1 VLEYLAYG
9 KMISLRDKIE
19 PLPRAKGITDRLV
32 AVAFGGR
39 FMDELL
45 SGLPVVL
52 MPTLRTYF
60 GLSYS
65 QVGLLGLTMSYVA
78 AVVEPVAGLL
88 IDIWKRRWLMA
99 FGAAGIGLATV
110 VMGIAPTFAILLLG
124 FALYGLASGPLAHTA
139 DVVLVEAYPKAPDRI
154 FTRATVLDTIGA
166 LLSSLLVSVTIILR
180 LEWRWLMVSLGIS
193 SLIYAAIIVTTRFP
207 SRQNKSQPAR
217 GGSGH
222 AVWANLRSVIKSK
235 RALSWLLFM
244 FVFAV
249 AEAPFT
255 FLTIWLREEAGMS
268 QALIGLYIAV
278 EMAVSIISLI
288 YLDRW
293 LARSNFRRILLFAG
307 VGVLILYP
315 LWLLAPGIILRFALS
330 IPIVFLFTVFWPIG
344 RAQSLRSVPGLG
356 GTVTAFQSLLALVP
370 LPLLF
375 GLLAESTSLTSAMF
389 WVTMASVLVLIL
401 VSYLIP
407 TRMPEAEIGLSAE
420 GQDLANGKQDEPV
433 D

>member
-1 VLEYLAYG
+1 MV
-9 KMISLRDKIE
+9 
-19 PLPRAKGITDRLV
+19 
-32 AVAFGGR
+32 
-39 FMDELL
+39 ELL

-60 GLSYS
+60 GLSYG
-65 QVGLLGLTMSYVA
+65 QVGLLGLAMSYVA
-78 AVVEPVAGLL
+78 AIVEPIAGLL

-124 FALYGLASGPLAHTA
+124 FARYGVASGPLAHTA

-166 LLSSLLVSVTIILR
+166 LLSSLLVSLTIILR

-193 SLIYAAIIVTTRFP
+193 SLVYAAIIITTRFP
-207 SRQNKSQPAR
+207 ARQNESQQTHR
-217 GGSGH
+217 GSGH
-222 AVWANLRSVIKSK
+222 VVWANLHSVLSSK

-255 FLTIWLREEAGMS
+255 FLTIWLREEAGLS
-268 QALIGLYIAV
+268 QALIGLYMAV
-278 EMAVSIISLI
+278 EMTVSVISLV

-307 VGVLILYP
+307 LGVFILFP
-315 LWLLAPGIILRFALS
+315 FWLFAPGIILRFALS
-330 IPIVFLFTVFWPIG
+330 VPIVFLFTVFWPIG

-401 VSYLIP
+401 VSYLMP
-407 TRMPEAEIGLSAE
+407 TRMPGPEAELSVG
-420 GQDLANGKQDEPV
+420 GQDLTNGKQNEPI